1 MKTTIDIPDVI
12 MEEAASYANVKT
24 KREVIL
30 AALEEYNHTRRVEKV
45 IAMFGTFKT
54 IMTNDE
60 IEALETKRH
69 NALFAD

>member
-1 MKTTIDIPDVI
+1 MKTTIDIPDKI

-30 AALEEYNHTRRVEKV
+30 AALEEYNHKRRVENV

-54 IMTNDE
+54 MMTNDE
-60 IEALETKRH
+60 IEALEAERH
-69 NALFAD
+69 NELFRD

>member
-30 AALEEYNHTRRVEKV
+30 TALKEYNQNRRVEKV
-45 IAMFGTFKT
+45 IAMMGTFKT

-60 IEALETKRH
+60 IEAMETQED
-69 NALFAD
+69 L